1 MDYRLLGPLEARA
14 GDRAVPLGGPKQRA
28 VLAVLLLRAGE
39 TVSVDTLIDE
49 VWGERPPVNVTATLH
64 NCIFRLRKAIGAE
77 AIERRPP
84 GYMLHARDEEID
96 ARRFERALLAARALE
111 PAERAAAL
119 REALSSWR
127 GSALADLALEP
138 FAEAE
143 AARLE
148 ELRLVALEER
158 IDAELAL
165 GRDDQL
171 VAELEALVARHP
183 LRERLRREQML
194 ALYRARRKPEALQ
207 AFQDARLALIDELGL
222 EPSDE
227 LRELERLMHR
237 DDPSLEIAAEALA
250 TLEAEGDTAWL
261 ATIAARLA
269 EFLAEAGRPEEAR
282 ALAQRSSDLVVPGDL
297 RTEAAWRRA
306 HAVAGGAE
314 GDSLAREAV
323 ALLEST
329 DELVE
334 QAKAQLA
341 LAHVLGVAG
350 QAGDASNAKASA
362 VNLLRQKGNEALLTR
377 LG

>member
-28 VLAVLLLRAGE
+28 VLAVLLFRAGE

-64 NCIFRLRKAIGAE
+64 NCVSRLRKAIGTE
-77 AIERRPP
+77 AIETRAP
-84 GYMLHARDEEID
+84 GYVLHARDEEID
-96 ARRFERALLAARALE
+96 ARRFERALVAARALE

-127 GSALADLALEP
+127 GAALADLAFEP
-138 FAEAE
+138 FAGAE

-158 IDAELAL
+158 IDAELTL
-165 GRDDQL
+165 GRQEQL

-222 EPSDE
+222 EPSD
-227 LRELERLMHR
+227 
-237 DDPSLEIAAEALA
+237 D
-250 TLEAEGDTAWL
+250 
-261 ATIAARLA
+261 AAR
-269 EFLAEAGRPEEAR
+269 AR
-282 ALAQRSSDLVVPGDL
+282 A
-297 RTEAAWRRA
+297 
-306 HAVAGGAE
+306 
-314 GDSLAREAV
+314 
-323 ALLEST
+323 
-329 DELVE
+329 
-334 QAKAQLA
+334 
-341 LAHVLGVAG
+341 
-350 QAGDASNAKASA
+350 N
-362 VNLLRQKGNEALLTR
+362 
-377 LG
+377 